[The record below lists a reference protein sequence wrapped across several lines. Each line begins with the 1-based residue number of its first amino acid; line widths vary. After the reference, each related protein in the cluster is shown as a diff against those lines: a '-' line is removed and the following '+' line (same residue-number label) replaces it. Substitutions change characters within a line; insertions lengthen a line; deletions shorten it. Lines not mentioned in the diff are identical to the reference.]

1 MVIAVIKVFMK
12 VRTFLYA
19 SRFATVSLLLCSF
32 TLLKYLEHLLQ
43 CPNSE
48 SAKIFL
54 IFTTRFLKWSNRYF
68 SLQNA

>member
-1 MVIAVIKVFMK
+1 
-12 VRTFLYA
+12 
-19 SRFATVSLLLCSF
+19 
-32 TLLKYLEHLLQ
+32 LKYLEHLLQ